1 MYTSKLKI
9 KKNVFSERLKES
21 LLMAGSFI
29 VSGNQFYIAGPAT
42 EKARRP

>member
-21 LLMAGSFI
+21 LLMAGSLRLFD
-29 VSGNQFYIAGPAT
+29 QFHIAGLAT